1 MTRMLM
7 LAAATAMIAACGSG
21 DGDNADA
28 AGAPPANGAAPP
40 PAADEAAPSA
50 AAGAAPPA
58 APGEQA
64 ASSPGLGQAIPP
76 AFQGVFDAP
85 RDACAGPS
93 EYRLTVAAG
102 ELRFH
107 ESIGTVRSVTVD
119 GADAIRVAADYQGEG
134 ESWSNVRTLRL
145 SDGGMT
151 LTITGEGTSLTRY
164 RCD

>member
-7 LAAATAMIAACGSG
+7 LAAATAMIAACGSDDGG
-21 DGDNADA
+21 DVDRSGETRSNEA
-28 AGAPPANGAAPP
+28 AEAAESAPAPPTAHA
-40 PAADEAAPSA
+40 EAVPT
-50 AAGAAPPA
+50 
-58 APGEQA
+58 
-64 ASSPGLGQAIPP
+64 

-93 EYRLTVAAG
+93 EYRLNVSAG

-107 ESIGTVRSVTVD
+107 ESIGAVRSVSID
-119 GADAIRVAADYQGEG
+119 GPDTIRVAADYQGEG

-151 LTITGEGTSLTRY
+151 LTISGEGTSLTRY

>member
-1 MTRMLM
+1 MTRILM

-21 DGDNADA
+21 DGGDIGNAGEPRSDA
-28 AGAPPANGAAPP
+28 VAPSPEANGAAAAETRSRA
-40 PAADEAAPSA
+40 PATAPS
-50 AAGAAPPA
+50 PA
-58 APGEQA
+58 
-64 ASSPGLGQAIPP
+64 QAIPP

-85 RDACAGPS
+85 RHACAGPS
-93 EYRLTVAAG
+93 EYRLTVSAG

-107 ESIGTVRSVTVD
+107 ESIGIVRAVTED
-119 GADAIRVAADYQGEG
+119 GPDTIRVAADYQGEG
-134 ESWSNVRTLRL
+134 ESWSNVRALRL

>member
-7 LAAATAMIAACGSG
+7 LAAATAMIAACGRD
-21 DGDNADA
+21 DGGHVENA
-28 AGAPPANGAAPP
+28 GEPGSNSAAPP
-40 PAADEAAPSA
+40 PAASQAAAPE
-50 AAGAAPPA
+50 APSPPPP
-58 APGEQA
+58 APGEA
-64 ASSPGLGQAIPP
+64 QAIPP

-93 EYRLTVAAG
+93 EYRLTVAPG

-107 ESIGTVRSVTVD
+107 ESIGTVRSVTGD
-119 GADAIRVAADYQGEG
+119 GPDAIRVTADYQGEG
-134 ESWSNVRTLRL
+134 ESWTNVRTLRL

>member
-1 MTRMLM
+1 MMRMLM
-7 LAAATAMIAACGSG
+7 LAAATAMIAACGTG
-21 DGDNADA
+21 DGGDVGNAGEPRSNA
-28 AGAPPANGAAPP
+28 AAPP
-40 PAADEAAPSA
+40 PAADQAAAPEAANPP
-50 AAGAAPPA
+50 PPA
-58 APGEQA
+58 PSQA
-64 ASSPGLGQAIPP
+64 QAIPP

-93 EYRLTVAAG
+93 EYRLTVAPG

-107 ESIGTVRSVTVD
+107 ESIGIVRSVTED
-119 GADAIRVAADYQGEG
+119 GPDAIRVAADYQGEG
-134 ESWSNVRTLRL
+134 ESWNNVRTLRL

>member
-1 MTRMLM
+1 MTRILM
-7 LAAATAMIAACGSG
+7 LAAATAMIAACGSD
-21 DGDNADA
+21 DGGNADT
-28 AGAPPANGAAPP
+28 AGPTPANDAPAPP
-40 PAADEAAPSA
+40 PADAAAAAAPDR
-50 AAGAAPPA
+50 
-58 APGEQA
+58 QA
-64 ASSPGLGQAIPP
+64 ASAPGLGQAIPP

-93 EYRLTVAAG
+93 EYRLTVAGG

-119 GADAIRVAADYQGEG
+119 GPDAIRVAADYQGEG